1 MLWGEDGIWNTETAA
16 VTAHLGLFAQV
27 RPFELRGPNAFTLH

>member
-1 MLWGEDGIWNTETAA
+1 MGGGWDVEYRNSAA

-27 RPFELRGPNAFTLH
+27 RPFELKGPNAFSLH